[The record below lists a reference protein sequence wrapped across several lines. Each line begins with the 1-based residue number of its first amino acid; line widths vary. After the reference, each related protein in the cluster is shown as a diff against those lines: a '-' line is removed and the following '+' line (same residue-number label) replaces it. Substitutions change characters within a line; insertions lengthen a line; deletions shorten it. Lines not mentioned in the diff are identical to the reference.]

1 MSLAEDFRKLFGNRR
16 PGYERTPNRP
26 RLRGATGVSNIP
38 YGGDMPKSNA
48 CLDKHALLHF
58 NSNGQPSI
66 ASARAIEGLFEVNT
80 GRQVRI
86 FLDPSAVICEN
97 SDVKRFSD
105 YIWYKLQLKDSHE
118 AVLMGTGLP
127 WDLNFEPMVWWVVL
141 DVLDIR
147 HKSGFVM
154 RINPRRVGVDTLK
167 DVVYKMLKTK
177 PLNAKAFFTTIP
189 IKEDLITANR
199 DEYKKAVK
207 QIFDFICTYVNE
219 GSKYNRYTWMVL
231 YAAYQQTNSLIAE
244 DMNFT
249 KLKNLVYATE
259 KYASKQI
266 PQDGE
271 MVYTWKTPT
280 KPFIY
285 ASVDNWSLEAK
296 KAYWGLPAD
305 NFKMYES
312 RWKFADDLVCGA
324 SLIKDYA
331 LQNAGAATDE
341 EITKDNVA
349 NMKYGDHFIHSFDY
363 DESGVKQYFNQD
375 VTFYYRNKYDEDGN
389 ETGEDMNVPFVTL
402 SDKGVTRLWSVDIF
416 PDSAIIDLRF
426 DPKSGKFIAAHPV
439 DQGLLPENLANLS
452 GLNLK
457 DEEDNHY
464 SITLTDGG
472 FLLHSEAAG
481 KTWKIIH
488 GDYTLATKEKGDN
501 NEML

>member
-38 YGGDMPKSNA
+38 YGGDMPKSNT

-118 AVLMGTGLP
+118 AVLMGTGLDY
-127 WDLNFEPMVWWVVL
+127 DLDFFARRWWMAL
-141 DVLDIR
+141 DLLDLPGWFG
-147 HKSGFVM
+147 KEV
-154 RINPRRVGVDTLK
+154 RINPKRANNGTLK
-167 DVVYKMLKTK
+167 DVVYKMLKTNA
-177 PLNAKAFFTTIP
+177 LDAKAFFTTVP
-189 IKEDLITANR
+189 IKENLLATNR
-199 DEYKKAVK
+199 DDYKKAVK
-207 QIFDFICTYVNE
+207 QIFDFICTYINE
-219 GSKYNRYTWMVL
+219 GSKYNRDAWLEL
-231 YAAYQQTNSLIAE
+231 YASYHQKNSLIAE
-244 DMNFT
+244 EMNFT
-249 KLKNLVYATE
+249 KLLGLIKDTERYAG
-259 KYASKQI
+259 KKI
-266 PQDGE
+266 PEDGE
-271 MVYTWKTPT
+271 MVYTWKTPA
-280 KPFIY
+280 KPFLY
-285 ASVDNWSLEAK
+285 GSAYNWTLDARQ
-296 KAYWGLPAD
+296 AYWGLPAD
-305 NFKMYES
+305 NYKVYES
-312 RWKFADDLVCGA
+312 RWKFADDLVYGV

-331 LQNAGAATDE
+331 LQSAGITRDE
-341 EITKDNVA
+341 EITADNVA
-349 NMKYGDHFIHSFDY
+349 NVKFADHFIPSFDY
-363 DESGVKQYFNQD
+363 SEGVQQYFEQD